1 VAAVIALREVIEA
14 LEMQSDDCVSYLDPD
29 TGEIITA
36 TLKSET
42 WRKKQ
47 RNLSKMFPN
56 GSVRCCQESVP
67 CWQAIVAC
75 SCRTASRFMNG
86 PLWMNSHKHGIA
98 SGCGKNCWMRF
109 MEQAPFGCFAV
120 RFDAWA

>member
-1 VAAVIALREVIEA
+1 MIGEWRFVDRFELGRYVESRNAEA
-14 LEMQSDDCVSYLDPD
+14 
-29 TGEIITA
+29 
-36 TLKSET
+36 
-42 WRKKQ
+42 
-47 RNLSKMFPN
+47 KMFPN

-86 PLWMNSHKHGIA
+86 RLWMNSHKHGTA

-109 MEQAPFGCFAV
+109 MEQAPFGCFGV